1 MTATLG
7 IQVARFT
14 GLTAQDG
21 PEGVFQVAAEAE
33 RAGFDQLFVMDH
45 FYQVPHAGGPD
56 LPMLE
61 AYTLL
66 GALAGRT
73 DTIDLG
79 TLVTG
84 VTYRNPG
91 LLAQVVTT
99 LDHLSHGRAI
109 LGLGAGW
116 YEEEHQ
122 SLGFDFPST
131 RQRLRL
137 LEDAVQIAKAMF
149 AESPASHAGQLA
161 SVASAVNNPPPTRPG
176 GPPVLIGGTGE
187 RHTLRIAGHHADIV
201 NINAG
206 FAELPR
212 KIAALEGHL
221 ADAGRSRDDISV
233 STLAL
238 VIPGHDDQ
246 AAEERLGDLV
256 RRRGGD
262 PAMLND
268 PAMRAQVT
276 ARMLVG
282 GPDTIRDQA
291 AELLAAADVTP
302 EAAAVVAD
310 LHALELLSREL
321 RLQAGGDL
329 PQGMGDLRVPLRRRF
344 ADADR

>member
-1 MTATLG
+1 M
-7 IQVARFT
+7 
-14 GLTAQDG
+14 
-21 PEGVFQVAAEAE
+21 
-33 RAGFDQLFVMDH
+33 
-45 FYQVPHAGGPD
+45 
-56 LPMLE
+56 
-61 AYTLL
+61 
-66 GALAGRT
+66 
-73 DTIDLG
+73 
-79 TLVTG
+79 
-84 VTYRNPG
+84 
-91 LLAQVVTT
+91 
-99 LDHLSHGRAI
+99 
-109 LGLGAGW
+109 
-116 YEEEHQ
+116 
-122 SLGFDFPST
+122 
-131 RQRLRL
+131 
-137 LEDAVQIAKAMF
+137 
-149 AESPASHAGQLA
+149 
-161 SVASAVNNPPPTRPG
+161 
-176 GPPVLIGGTGE
+176 LIGGTGE

-291 AELLAAADVTP
+291 AELLAATGMDSLVVNLPAGIMIDQL
-302 EAAAVVAD
+302 AMVAD
-310 LHALELLSREL
+310 ALKPTL
-321 RLQAGGDL
+321 G
-329 PQGMGDLRVPLRRRF
+329 
-344 ADADR
+344 